1 MDLDIRMDMPTEVD
15 RFLIFQEWMK
25 VYKNNIDDQELKI
38 IARVCSGFV
47 SSDLA
52 QIVRNSF
59 LRAVDSGREEI
70 LKSDLEF

>member
-1 MDLDIRMDMPTEVD
+1 MDLDIRMDMPTELD
-15 RFLIFQEWMK
+15 RYHIFSEWMK
-25 VYKNNIDDQELKI
+25 AYQNNVDSEQLKI

-59 LRAVDSGREEI
+59 LRAIDSGR
-70 LKSDLEF
+70 

>member
-1 MDLDIRMDMPTEVD
+1 MDLDIRRDMPTELD
-15 RFLIFQEWMK
+15 RYHILSEWMK
-25 VYKNNIDDQELKI
+25 VYQNNVDSEQLKI

-59 LRAVDSGREEI
+59 LRAIDSGR
-70 LKSDLEF
+70 

>member
-1 MDLDIRMDMPTEVD
+1 MDLDIRMDMPTEFD
-15 RFLIFQEWMK
+15 RYHIFREWMK
-25 VYKNNIDDQELKI
+25 VYTNNVDDEELKV

-59 LRAVDSGREEI
+59 LRAVDSGR
-70 LKSDLEF
+70 